1 MNNLISTDAEVLLA
15 IKENEKFCLCNNAIE
30 VILSQVYLTF
40 NNLNSS
46 LNRLLS
52 AGLIDIID
60 DSIFLTDKAKVITCG
75 YLYNKRDV
83 FLEKLKN
90 EFSTI
95 IFTDYINKN
104 CISIERYKIA
114 LKISKKANNKAND
127 NRTLLTETLSYL
139 CYVLIMFFLGFAIDF
154 ILGGNVLGG
163 LFTVPVA
170 MLISLVLYIKTKSK
184 IKSQKSSFDVFSLI
198 KKPVIISII
207 VNALVAVFSIFAFII
222 WDVSY
227 FIALII
233 EIIIISVLWV
243 YTSAIAKDKIAKGK
257 YKSKFFCAKIY
268 TDSYFI
274 GGVNIL
280 DENERVLQENVCVSL
295 INPETNNII
304 FETFDVY
311 KTVVKGR
318 QIFYATIVNG
328 ESRLIYF
335 LRKIDVLSAVYL
347 IDEVDF
353 ILSANCEKAFLM
365 ELVKNV
371 DKTFD
376 CKYSQ
381 DDLVRAYSC
390 IVEGKNTVII
400 EYFDYSTNESS
411 FTEYKSF
418 LTDELLC
425 NPYFKPSWN
434 RVLSESFNDKEYALE
449 FLNKIIS
456 EVTYENLVVNL
467 FNKLN

>member
-15 IKENEKFCLCNNAIE
+15 IKENEKFGSINTSIE

-52 AGLIDIID
+52 AGLINIID
-60 DSIFLTDKAKVITCG
+60 DGIFLSDKAKVITCG

-90 EFSTI
+90 DFSTI
-95 IFTDYINKN
+95 TFTDYINKN
-104 CISIERYKIA
+104 CISIERYKFA

-139 CYVLIMFFLGFAIDF
+139 CYVLIMFFLGFAIGF

-163 LFTVPVA
+163 LFAVPVA
-170 MLISLVLYIKTKSK
+170 ILISLVLYIKTKSK
-184 IKSQKSSFDVFSLI
+184 IKNQKSSFDVFSFI
-198 KKPVIISII
+198 KKPVLISII
-207 VNALVAVFSIFAFII
+207 VNALVAIFSIFAFII

-227 FIALII
+227 FIALIV

-243 YTSAIAKDKIAKGK
+243 FTSAIAKEKIAKGK
-257 YKSKFFCAKIY
+257 YKSKYICAKIY

-274 GGVNIL
+274 GGINIL
-280 DENERVLQENVCVSL
+280 DDNERVLQEDVCVSL
-295 INPETNNII
+295 VNPETNNII

-311 KTVVKGR
+311 KTVVNGR
-318 QIFYATIVNG
+318 QIFYATVVNG

-335 LRKIDVLSAVYL
+335 LRKTDVLSAVHL

-365 ELVKNV
+365 ELVKNT
-371 DKTFD
+371 DKSFD

-381 DDLVRAYSC
+381 DGLIRAYSC
-390 IVEGKNTVII
+390 VVEDKNTIII
-400 EYFDYSTNESS
+400 EYFDYSSNDSS
-411 FTEYKSF
+411 STDYKTF
-418 LTDELLC
+418 LTDEGLSS
-425 NPYFKPSWN
+425 PYFKPSWN
-434 RVLSESFNDKEYALE
+434 RVLSESFDNIEFAMQ
-449 FLNKIIS
+449 FLNKIIDEIS
-456 EVTYENLVVNL
+456 YEDLVVNL
-467 FNKLN
+467 FNQLN